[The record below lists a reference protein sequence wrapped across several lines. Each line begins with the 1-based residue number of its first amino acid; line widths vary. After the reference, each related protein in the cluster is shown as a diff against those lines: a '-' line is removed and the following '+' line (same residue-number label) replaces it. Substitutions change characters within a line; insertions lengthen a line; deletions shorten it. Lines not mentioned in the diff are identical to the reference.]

1 MFFRKYL
8 YSGIWILMI
17 LVLSLLP
24 KSSLPEMEFDIP
36 YLDKVVHFAMYFILL
51 VLVSWERQK
60 LESKP
65 LFFNGLMLA
74 LLLSICT
81 EAGQRF
87 FFAGR
92 SFEILDIVANIIGSI
107 SGIYFFRIILKPYK

>member
-1 MFFRKYL
+1 M
-8 YSGIWILMI
+8 
-17 LVLSLLP
+17 LSLLP
-24 KSSLPEMEFDIP
+24 KSSLPEMELNIP
-36 YLDKVVHFAMYFILL
+36 YLDKFVHFGMYFILL
-51 VLVSWERQK
+51 VLVSWESHQVEFK
-60 LESKP
+60 ILVFK
-65 LFFNGLMLA
+65 GLMLA

>member
-1 MFFRKYL
+1 MKL
-8 YSGIWILMI
+8 H
-17 LVLSLLP
+17 
-24 KSSLPEMEFDIP
+24 IP
-36 YLDKVVHFAMYFILL
+36 YLDKFIHFGMYFILL
-51 VLVSWERQK
+51 VLVSWESG
-60 LESKP
+60 EVDSKS
-65 LFFNGLMLA
+65 LVFKGLMLT

-81 EAGQRF
+81 EAGQWF

>member
-1 MFFRKYL
+1 M
-8 YSGIWILMI
+8 
-17 LVLSLLP
+17 VLSLLP
-24 KSSLPEMEFDIP
+24 KSSLPEMKLDIP
-36 YLDKVVHFAMYFILL
+36 YMDKLIHFGMYFILL
-51 VLVSWERQK
+51 VIISWESGETDPKSLVFR
-60 LESKP
+60 
-65 LFFNGLMLA
+65 GLMLV

-81 EAGQRF
+81 EAAQRF

>member
-1 MFFRKYL
+1 MKL
-8 YSGIWILMI
+8 
-17 LVLSLLP
+17 
-24 KSSLPEMEFDIP
+24 DIP
-36 YLDKVVHFAMYFILL
+36 YMDKVVHFGMYFILL
-51 VLVSWERQK
+51 VLVSWESRQV
-60 LESKP
+60 ESKS
-65 LFFNGLMLA
+65 LVFKGLMLA